1 MNRMKSKL
9 SYACGDIYGGGA
21 FLVFS
26 TLYMNFLV
34 LVEGVP
40 ILAATGI
47 ILAGKIWDAV
57 TDPFMGRLSDRTRT
71 KYGRRRIY
79 FLVGAVPVAVSFL
92 MLFFSF
98 GIRDM
103 TVKIIYHTIAYM
115 FFGTAFTIVMVP
127 YNAILSDMT
136 SDYNERTSYTT
147 IRMLMSGASSL
158 VCAVVPGIIIKS
170 IGGNINGP
178 AQKSGYLAMA
188 AVLAAVFG
196 ACWLLTFL
204 GTREREDLPKPEKV
218 TLRQWLSVF
227 SNKPYRNF
235 LGIFLS
241 FQVAVDLV
249 LAVFIFYIDLVVLK
263 YKSYELIV
271 GSLLVFQMLFM
282 IPQGSLAKRKGKAF
296 PLYIG
301 IPIWILTTLLFAFID
316 STTPIYVILIFAV
329 LIAVGASAGN
339 LATWSMLA
347 DIFDIDEMIYGTR
360 REGIYS
366 GLTTFLRK
374 AASGVAIFVLGVG
387 LNAMGFDQT
396 QYNADKMKAVSS
408 SFNPAEY
415 AKGDVVV
422 GIKWTFIAVPVIL
435 LTVCLLFALKN
446 KINKKRFDAVIK
458 GLDSIR
464 AQGDL
469 NALTEGEIADIE
481 TATGV
486 GRAAILRAHAKAAA
500 VPAPD

>member
-1 MNRMKSKL
+1 MNRIKAKL

-57 TDPFMGRLSDRTRT
+57 TDPLMGRLSDRTRS
-71 KYGRRRIY
+71 KFGRRRIY
-79 FLVGAVPVAVSFL
+79 FLIGAVPVALSFL
-92 MLFFSF
+92 MMFFSF
-98 GIRDM
+98 GIEDM
-103 TVKIIYHTIAYM
+103 SVKIIYHAIAYM
-115 FFGTAFTIVMVP
+115 SFGTAFTIVMVP

-136 SDYNERTSYTT
+136 SDYNERTSFTT
-147 IRMLMSGASSL
+147 VRMLMSGASSL

-170 IGGNINGP
+170 IGGSVNGP

-196 ACWLLTFL
+196 ACWIVTFL
-204 GTREREDLPKPEKV
+204 GTRERKDLPKPEKV
-218 TLRQWLSVF
+218 SFKQWLSVF

-271 GSLLVFQMLFM
+271 GALLVFQMLFM
-282 IPQGSLAKRKGKAF
+282 IPQGSIAKKKGKAF

-301 IPIWILTTLLFAFID
+301 IPLWILTTLLFVFID
-316 STTPIYVILIFAV
+316 SATSVYVILFFAV

-347 DIFDIDEMIYGTR
+347 DIYDLDEMVSGTR

-366 GLTTFLRK
+366 GMTTFLRK
-374 AASGVAIFVLGVG
+374 AASGVAIFLLGIG
-387 LNAMGFDQT
+387 LSALGFDQN
-396 QYNADKMKAVSS
+396 QYNLIKTSS
-408 SFNPAEY
+408 AAFDPAEY
-415 AKGDVVV
+415 AKTGVVS
-422 GIKWTFIAVPVIL
+422 GIKWTFIAVPVVL
-435 LTVCLLFALKN
+435 LTVCLFFALKN

-464 AQGDL
+464 SDGTL
-469 NALTEGEIADIE
+469 SALTEDEIADIE

-486 GRAAILRAHAKAAA
+486 NREAILLAHGKSDAAA
-500 VPAPD
+500 EV

>member
-34 LVEGVP
+34 LVEEVP

-57 TDPFMGRLSDRTRT
+57 TDPIMGRLSDRTRT

-79 FLVGAVPVAVSFL
+79 FLIGAVPVALSFL
-92 MLFFSF
+92 MMFFSF
-98 GIRDM
+98 GIENM
-103 TVKIIYHTIAYM
+103 TAKIIYHTIAYM

-147 IRMLMSGASSL
+147 IRMLMSGAASL

-170 IGGNINGP
+170 VGGSVNGP
-178 AQKSGYLAMA
+178 DQKSGYLAMA
-188 AVLAAVFG
+188 SVLAAVFG
-196 ACWLLTFL
+196 ACWLLTFW
-204 GTREREDLPKPEKV
+204 GTRERKDLPKPEKV

-227 SNKPYRNF
+227 KNKPYRNF

-271 GSLLVFQMLFM
+271 GALLVFQMIFM
-282 IPQGSLAKRKGKAF
+282 IPQGSIAKKKGKAF

-301 IPIWILTTLLFAFID
+301 IPIWILTTLLFVFID
-316 STTPIYVILIFAV
+316 STTPVYIILIFAV

-347 DIFDIDEMIYGTR
+347 DIYDLDEMVSGTR
-360 REGIYS
+360 REGIFS

-374 AASGVAIFVLGVG
+374 AASGVAIFMLGIG
-387 LNAMGFDQT
+387 LSALGFDQNE
-396 QYNADKMKAVSS
+396 YNKMKTISAT
-408 SFNPAEY
+408 FNPSEY
-415 AKGDVVV
+415 AKTGVVV
-422 GIKWTFIAVPVIL
+422 GIKWTFIAIPVIL

-458 GLDSIR
+458 GLGSIR
-464 AQGDL
+464 ETGGFTTL
-469 NALTEGEIADIE
+469 NEDEITDIE

-486 GRAAILRAHAKAAA
+486 GRAAILRAHAKPAAGR
-500 VPAPD
+500 

>member
-1 MNRMKSKL
+1 MSQMKSKL
-9 SYACGDIYGGGA
+9 SYACGDIYGGGS

-57 TDPFMGRLSDRTRT
+57 TDPMMGRLSDRTRS

-79 FLVGAVPVAVSFL
+79 FLVGAVPVALSFL
-92 MLFFSF
+92 MMFFSF
-98 GIRDM
+98 GIDNM
-103 TVKIIYHTIAYM
+103 TAKVIYHTFAYM

-170 IGGNINGP
+170 IGGSVNGP

-188 AVLAAVFG
+188 AILAAVFG
-196 ACWLLTFL
+196 ACWLLTYQ
-204 GTREREDLPKPEKV
+204 GTRERKDLPKPEKV
-218 TLRQWLSVF
+218 TFRQWLSVF

-271 GSLLVFQMLFM
+271 GALLVFQMIFM
-282 IPQGSLAKRKGKAF
+282 IPQGSIAKKKGKAY

-301 IPIWILTTLLFAFID
+301 IPLWILTTLLFIFID
-316 STTPIYVILIFAV
+316 STTSVYVILAFAV

-347 DIFDIDEMIYGTR
+347 DIYDLDEMVSGTR

-366 GLTTFLRK
+366 GMTTFLRK
-374 AASGVAIFVLGVG
+374 AASGVAIFVLGIG
-387 LNAMGFDQT
+387 LNALGFDQNE
-396 QYNADKMKAVSS
+396 YNKMKTISA

-415 AKGDVVV
+415 AKSGVVV

-464 AQGDL
+464 ADGGFT
-469 NALTEGEIADIE
+469 ALAEDEIADIE

-486 GRAAILRAHAKAAA
+486 SRAAILQAHASHAAS
-500 VPAPD
+500 APD